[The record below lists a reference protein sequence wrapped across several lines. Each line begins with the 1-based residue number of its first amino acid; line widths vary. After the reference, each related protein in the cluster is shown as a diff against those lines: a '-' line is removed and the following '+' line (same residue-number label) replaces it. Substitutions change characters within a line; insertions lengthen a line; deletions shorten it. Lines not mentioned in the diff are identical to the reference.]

1 MKENELRES
10 AKCGVCGNFFGHTG
24 IPLFWRITVERFGI
38 DMKAVQRQDGLA
50 QLLGGSQLANIMGT
64 DEDMTKPM
72 MDPVKVTICE
82 DCIIKPVIIA
92 MLAEKGEQNGTQS

>member
-10 AKCGVCGNFFGHTG
+10 ANCGVCSKGFGHTG
-24 IPLFWRITVERFGI
+24 LPLFWRITIERFGI
-38 DMKAVQRQDGLA
+38 DMTAVQRQDGLA
-50 QLLGGSQLANIMGT
+50 QLLGGSSQLANIMGT
-64 DEDMTKPM
+64 DADMTKPM

-92 MLAEKGEQNGTQS
+92 ALAEKEGNET